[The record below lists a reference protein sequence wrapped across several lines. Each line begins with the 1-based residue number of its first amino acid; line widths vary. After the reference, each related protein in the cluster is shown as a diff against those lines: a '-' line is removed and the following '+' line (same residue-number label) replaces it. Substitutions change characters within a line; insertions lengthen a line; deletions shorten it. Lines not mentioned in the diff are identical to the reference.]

1 MGRMKEFCIDL
12 INANGGIPEGM
23 TIEDAIRMKELEMY
37 NWQEYE
43 ERQERL
49 RLQHIESENPRET
62 AKKIEAV
69 REFSKTTGEGKAG
82 ENSEQ

>member
-23 TIEDAIRMKELEMY
+23 TIEDAVRMKELEMY

-49 RLQHIESENPRET
+49 RLQHIESANPREI
-62 AKKIEAV
+62 AKKIEAE
-69 REFSKTTGEGKAG
+69 REFSKTTSEGETS

>member
-23 TIEDAIRMKELEMY
+23 TIEDAIRMKELQMY

-49 RLQHIESENPRET
+49 RLQHIEPANPREI
-62 AKKIEAV
+62 AKKIEAE
-69 REFSKTTGEGKAG
+69 REFSKQTGEGKAG

>member
-43 ERQERL
+43 ERQERI
-49 RLQHIESENPRET
+49 RLQHIKSTNSREI
-62 AKKIEAV
+62 AKKIEAE
-69 REFSKTTGEGKAG
+69 REFSKQTGEGKAG

>member
-12 INANGGIPEGM
+12 INANGGIPEGI
-23 TIEDAIRMKELEMY
+23 TIADVARMKELEMY

-49 RLQHIESENPRET
+49 RLQQIESANPRET
-62 AKKIEAV
+62 TKKIEAE
-69 REFSKTTGEGKAG
+69 REFSKQTGEGKTT

>member
-23 TIEDAIRMKELEMY
+23 TIEDAVRMKELEMY

-43 ERQERL
+43 ERQERI
-49 RLQHIESENPRET
+49 RLQAIESANPREA
-62 AKKIEAV
+62 AKKAEV
-69 REFSKTTGEGKAG
+69 EREFSKQTGEGKAG

>member
-43 ERQERL
+43 ERQERI
-49 RLQHIESENPRET
+49 RLQQIKSENPRET
-62 AKKIEAV
+62 AKKIEAE